1 MSIKAY
7 KLIEIKHEKEFTF
20 NCSEITNLGEYEG
33 DILTFEKD
41 DIEDAITTYNK
52 DTSDNLATLKAI
64 LKDMQNEDYVEYYCF

>member
-1 MSIKAY
+1 MSIRAY
-7 KLIEIKHEKEFTF
+7 KIIEIKHEKEFTF

-41 DIEDAITTYNK
+41 DIEDAITTY
-52 DTSDNLATLKAI
+52 TSDNLATLKAI